1 MYKSETV
8 YKYRERYESIVSSK
22 SSIFFIDNKCKQ
34 WPQNS
39 NTTSIKQLK
48 PKNLLIAHFLRQSHY
63 EEAAGSLKQLIYI
76 LKKEALAAFNTNK
89 YKLWNLFNLGRGSR
103 SSSDQISL
111 LLMRCSIWKCSLLFF
126 FIIKRFSLRRNC
138 TSTAPHHN
146 GKICI
151 LSHEITF
158 AYELYTKNNHE
169 AGIALVMQSVQYIYF
184 VKTVTC
190 QFSDERSSVR
200 FNRTRA
206 W

>member
-89 YKLWNLFNLGRGSR
+89 YKLWNLFNLGRGSS
-103 SSSDQISL
+103 SSSD
-111 LLMRCSIWKCSLLFF
+111 
-126 FIIKRFSLRRNC
+126 
-138 TSTAPHHN
+138 
-146 GKICI
+146 
-151 LSHEITF
+151 
-158 AYELYTKNNHE
+158 
-169 AGIALVMQSVQYIYF
+169 
-184 VKTVTC
+184 
-190 QFSDERSSVR
+190 
-200 FNRTRA
+200 
-206 W
+206 